1 MSGCKFPSKRDKLE
15 KQEEPEKP
23 EKIMIRYLIV
33 ALIGLV
39 LMAGATTALAQEPR
53 HIEIRIINPSAPQQP
68 QSKEPANESIR
79 DKVGPGPSRFVQSD
93 DLSQVIRQ
101 SMPAVVT
108 IITDEGLGSGFFV
121 SSDGYLLTNSHV
133 VRQGG
138 WPTVRLA
145 DGKSVSASVVRND
158 EEKDLALLKA
168 SGSGYPTLPLGDSSR
183 AAQGESVIA
192 IGSPIG
198 LEGTV
203 TRGIISAVRQAVS
216 NGVTYIQTDAAVN
229 PGNSGG
235 PLLNKAGQVIGI
247 NTMTIKSSQADTER
261 LGFAISIND
270 AKKFM
275 NR

>member
-33 ALIGLV
+33 ALVGLV
-39 LMAGATTALAQEPR
+39 LMAGATAALAQEPR
-53 HIEIRIINPSAPQQP
+53 HIEIRIINPSSPQQP
-68 QSKEPANESIR
+68 QSKEPTNELTQN
-79 DKVGPGPSRFVQSD
+79 KAAPGPSRFVQSD
-93 DLSQVIRQ
+93 DLSHMVLQ
-101 SMPAVVT
+101 SRPAVVT
-108 IITDEGLGSGFFV
+108 IISGEALGSGFFV
-121 SSDGYLLTNSHV
+121 SPDGYLLTNSHV
-133 VRQGG
+133 IRQGD
-138 WPTVRLA
+138 WPTIRLT
-145 DGKSVSASVVRND
+145 DGKDVSASVVRND

-168 SGSGYPTLPLGDSSR
+168 SGSNYPVLPLGDSDKVV
-183 AAQGESVIA
+183 QGESVIT
-192 IGSPIG
+192 IGSPVG

-203 TRGIISAVRQAVS
+203 TRGIISAVRKGP

-247 NTMTIKSSQADTER
+247 NTLKQFGDR

-270 AKKFM
+270 AKTFM
-275 NR
+275 GR

>member
-39 LMAGATTALAQEPR
+39 LVAGATAAFAQEPR
-53 HIEIRIINPSAPQQP
+53 HIEIRIINPSSPQQP
-68 QSKEPANESIR
+68 QTKEPAKELTQ
-79 DKVGPGPSRFVQSD
+79 DKVAPGPSPSVQSD
-93 DLSQVIRQ
+93 DSSQVIRQ

-108 IITDEGLGSGFFV
+108 IITDEVLGSGFFV
-121 SSDGYLLTNSHV
+121 SSDGYLLTNFHV

-168 SGSGYPTLPLGDSSR
+168 SGSGYPTLPLGDSNR
-183 AAQGESVIA
+183 ATQGESVIA
-192 IGSPIG
+192 IGSPVG

-203 TRGIISAVRQAVS
+203 TRGIISAVRKGP

-247 NTMTIKSSQADTER
+247 NTLKQFGDR

-270 AKKFM
+270 AKTFM
-275 NR
+275 GR

>member
-1 MSGCKFPSKRDKLE
+1 
-15 KQEEPEKP
+15 
-23 EKIMIRYLIV
+23 MIRYVMITLV
-33 ALIGLV
+33 GLV
-39 LMAGATTALAQEPR
+39 LTVGATAALAQEPR
-53 HIEIRIINPSAPQQP
+53 HIEIRIINPSQSQQLE
-68 QSKEPANESIR
+68 SKEPTKEFPQ
-79 DKVGPGPSRFVQSD
+79 DKAAPRPGLSVQSD
-93 DLSQVIRQ
+93 DLSQVVRQ

-138 WPTVRLA
+138 WPSIRLA

-168 SGSGYPTLPLGDSSR
+168 SGSNYPTLLLGDSNKT
-183 AAQGESVIA
+183 AQGESVIA
-192 IGSPIG
+192 IGSPVG

-203 TRGIISAVRQAVS
+203 TRGIISAVRKAT
-216 NGVTYIQTDAAVN
+216 NGITYIQTDAAVN

-247 NTMTIKSSQADTER
+247 NTMTIKSNQVDTER

-275 NR
+275 GR